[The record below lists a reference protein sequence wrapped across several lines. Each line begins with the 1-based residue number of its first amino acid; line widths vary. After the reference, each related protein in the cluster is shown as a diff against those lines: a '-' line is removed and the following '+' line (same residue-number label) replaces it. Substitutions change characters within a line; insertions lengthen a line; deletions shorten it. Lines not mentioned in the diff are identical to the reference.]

1 MFFEAVGW
9 RLEDIPE
16 TQVAKKFREKEKYC
30 IAELRNRQR
39 IYIIRDFPCLSKQ
52 EHEVI
57 EHAFEELLEL
67 KKSAKAISAKSVIR
81 ESCEKRLIEPEAD
94 QLDYL
99 ARVLESTVNGFG
111 VFDNFLEN
119 ENIEEIAVNG
129 AGKKHPVFVYE
140 KNFGW
145 LASNAFFSRKENVLN
160 LANKMAMK
168 IGRQLGSQ
176 TPLLNAFLPDGSR
189 LNACMPPVSAE
200 PTITIRKFSKKPFTP
215 LDLLNKKTVSAEALA
230 FLWLAM
236 QTDLSAVVSG
246 NTGSGKTTTLN
257 SLFAFVPKN
266 ERIVIAEETPEIRL
280 CHSHVCR
287 MKTVEQ
293 IGVFM
298 NEIVTN
304 TLRMRPDRVIVGEVR
319 TREET
324 SAFMNTILAGQ
335 GKGSIFQIRA
345 C

>member
-9 RLEDIPE
+9 RITEIPE
-16 TQVAKKFREKEKYC
+16 SQLNKKLREKEKYC
-30 IAELRNRQR
+30 IAELRNTDK
-39 IYIIRDFPCLSKQ
+39 IYIIRDFPRLSKQ

-57 EHAFEELLEL
+57 ERAFEELLEL
-67 KKSAKAISAKSVIR
+67 KKSPATISMKSLIA
-81 ESCEKRLIEPEAD
+81 EFCEKNLIELEKD
-94 QLDYL
+94 QLEYL
-99 ARVLESTVNGFG
+99 SRVLESTVNGFG
-111 VFDNFLEN
+111 VFDNFLAN

-129 AGKKHPVFVYE
+129 AGKKNPVFVYE

-200 PTITIRKFSKKPFTP
+200 PTITIRKFSKTPFTP
-215 LDLLNKKTVSAEALA
+215 LDLLNKKTISPKALA

-236 QTDLSAVVSG
+236 QTDLSAVISG

-257 SLFAFVPKN
+257 SLFSFVPKN
-266 ERIVIAEETPEIRL
+266 ERIVVAEETPEIRL
-280 CHSHVCR
+280 CHPHVAR
-287 MKTVEQ
+287 LKTVEQ
-293 IGVFM
+293 IGVLM

-319 TREET
+319 TR
-324 SAFMNTILAGQ
+324 
-335 GKGSIFQIRA
+335 
-345 C
+345 